1 MYLGNLVDF
10 GFEYKLK
17 FKDEFS
23 GFRGFLKI
31 KLKVNLVDC

>member
-1 MYLGNLVDF
+1 LNMNF
-10 GFEYKLK
+10 K

-23 GFRGFLKI
+23 GFRRFLKI

>member
-1 MYLGNLVDF
+1 VDF
-10 GFEYKLK
+10 GFEYEIK

-23 GFRGFLKI
+23 RFKGFLKI